1 MAIICIKIPRLLLNS
16 DSVLSKSTTIIG
28 LQPNFSFNDK
38 LAWHKL
44 DIFPKTTV
52 SCSSN
57 SSSKYSHPEEW
68 HTKPKLTSRFMNKFS
83 FKCHQTIKI
92 SVVFTYPTFSFSCC
106 QVSDDKQSSV
116 GHEDLHFL
124 LPIVHHFH
132 CSLVS
137 AKTIQDNISLNFVT
151 EPKHSTFHFCSVQFK
166 VKFKSL
172 WHEVI

>member
-1 MAIICIKIPRLLLNS
+1 
-16 DSVLSKSTTIIG
+16 
-28 LQPNFSFNDK
+28 
-38 LAWHKL
+38 
-44 DIFPKTTV
+44 
-52 SCSSN
+52 
-57 SSSKYSHPEEW
+57 
-68 HTKPKLTSRFMNKFS
+68 MNKSS

-137 AKTIQDNISLNFVT
+137 AKTIQNNISLNFVT
-151 EPKHSTFHFCSVQFK
+151 EPKHSTFHFCSVQFN

-172 WHEVI
+172 WHEVIWIEHQFVHWDPIVRRADNPIHQVKFSKKHTMLCARKRSIEWIQCTHHCNQINKRTL